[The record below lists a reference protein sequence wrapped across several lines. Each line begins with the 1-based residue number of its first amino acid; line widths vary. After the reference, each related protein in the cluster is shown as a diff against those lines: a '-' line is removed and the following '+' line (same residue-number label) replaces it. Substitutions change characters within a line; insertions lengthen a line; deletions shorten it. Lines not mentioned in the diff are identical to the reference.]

1 MISYHVLLSVYD
13 KDHMSELQ
21 IKNISIAVSWVRIPL
36 EPQIFFWAFFVTAL
50 VTSQLRG
57 SLSLLCIM
65 SYDLHVTSAL
75 EDSMGTPLSDAVI
88 LVL

>member
-1 MISYHVLLSVYD
+1 MC
-13 KDHMSELQ
+13 ELQ
-21 IKNISIAVSWVRIPL
+21 IKNRSIAVTWVRIPL
-36 EPQIFFWAFFVTAL
+36 EPQNVFWALFITAL

-57 SLSLLCIM
+57 PLSLLCIM